1 MVVEANS
8 DVLQAGVDS
17 LWGGDSLQIGYGGLF
32 ELRSDAA
39 IDKNHS
45 KQFLKLATKL
55 PLQSDYLLMSPIR
68 GISHLAHSPY
78 LARQAA
84 RMVLRRP
91 NSAITESA
99 GKKNIM
105 EARYWI
111 EAPPCEGCPI
121 CDLSPDEDLIREDL
135 ASHVDGP

>member
-1 MVVEANS
+1 
-8 DVLQAGVDS
+8 
-17 LWGGDSLQIGYGGLF
+17 
-32 ELRSDAA
+32 
-39 IDKNHS
+39 
-45 KQFLKLATKL
+45 
-55 PLQSDYLLMSPIR
+55 MSPIR
-68 GISHLAHSPY
+68 GISHLMHSPY

-99 GKKNIM
+99 GKKDIM

-121 CDLSPDEDLIREDL
+121 CDVSPDEDLIREDL

>member
-1 MVVEANS
+1 MKVVRRAHLFLCLFLFPWV
-8 DVLQAGVDS
+8 VLYGVTAFVLCGPYLS
-17 LWGGDSLQIGYGGLF
+17 
-32 ELRSDAA
+32 
-39 IDKNHS
+39 
-45 KQFLKLATKL
+45 LATKL

-68 GISHLAHSPY
+68 GISHLMHSPY

-84 RMVLRRP
+84 RMVLGRP

-99 GKKNIM
+99 GKKDIM

-121 CDLSPDEDLIREDL
+121 CDVSPDEDLIREDL